1 MRRLIIVS
9 AAAWALWLGLTL
21 APAILYDDAAINL
34 RYAERIASGRGF
46 TYNDHERVC
55 GASNPLW
62 TLLIA
67 AGASAG
73 LNVEQVA
80 RHLTLLSFTA
90 AIVLAAGVALRLSGP
105 LAACMVGLIL
115 PADVVWRA
123 QALSGL
129 ELPLGI
135 ALGLAAA
142 LAAQRRRETLAGVFL
157 GLAIWNKLDAAAL
170 AVALTAAW
178 RVGYGRLP
186 RRMLI
191 VGALVALPWFI
202 FAAAYFGSP
211 WPHSLLVKL
220 QEGGH
225 APSDYLWV
233 ARAIVEDR
241 RFLFLIAAAFLPLT
255 LRGAP
260 AERRVVVL
268 ALGGWLLLHVVA
280 YSLVNLGDRYP
291 WYLGV
296 PMALSV
302 VLAAGSIGRR
312 WRWSAVVVLAMV
324 VAAAPQWRET
334 ASRLAGGSPIELWE
348 AFDADRRLAGVFLDQ
363 YAGPHEVAQSG
374 FGWVAFESR
383 RPSVDDT
390 ALNSSTALEADYIV
404 AHGDPWRTGRH
415 PPERPEGYVALAT
428 FDLASKLYPGTTWFT
443 VFGRPSSIIAR
454 SGRNETTVDVSRLR
468 DERLIRAWRRNSP
481 STGR

>member
-1 MRRLIIVS
+1 VRRLLLAG

-21 APAILYDDAAINL
+21 APAILYDDAAISL
-34 RYAERIASGRGF
+34 RYAERIASGHGF

-67 AGASAG
+67 GGAGTG
-73 LNVEQVA
+73 LDVEQAA
-80 RHLTLLSFTA
+80 RLLSLFSFA
-90 AIVLAAGVALRLSGP
+90 AVAVLAASVALRLAGP
-105 LAACMVGLIL
+105 LAACLVGLIL

-129 ELPLGI
+129 ELPLAV

-142 LAAQRRRETLAGVFL
+142 LAVERRREILAGVLL

-191 VGALVALPWFI
+191 VAALVALPWFI
-202 FAAAYFGSP
+202 FAAAYLGSP
-211 WPHSLLVKL
+211 WPRSLAVKL
-220 QEGGH
+220 QEGRH
-225 APSDYLWV
+225 LPADYFWI

-241 RFLFLIAAAFLPLT
+241 RFLFLVAATFLPLT

-260 AERRVVVL
+260 AEPRVVVL
-268 ALGGWLLLHVVA
+268 ALGGWLVLHTLA

-291 WYLGV
+291 WYFGV
-296 PMALSV
+296 PMALSI
-302 VLAAGSIGRR
+302 VLAAGSIDRR
-312 WRWSAVVVLAMV
+312 WRWSAVTVLAMA
-324 VAAAPQWRET
+324 VAAAPQWSET
-334 ASRLAGGSPIELWE
+334 ASRLAGGRSIELGE

-363 YAGPHEVAQSG
+363 YAGPHEVVQSG

-383 RPSVDDT
+383 RPFMDDT
-390 ALNSSTALEADYIV
+390 ALNSRTAIEPDYIV
-404 AHGDPWRTGRH
+404 AHGDPWRTGDH
-415 PPERPEGYVALAT
+415 PPERPEGYVELAT
-428 FDLASKLYPGTTWFT
+428 FDLASRLYPGTTWFT
-443 VFGRPSSIIAR
+443 VFGRPSSVAAR

-468 DERLIRAWRRNSP
+468 DDLLVQAWRRS
-481 STGR
+481 R